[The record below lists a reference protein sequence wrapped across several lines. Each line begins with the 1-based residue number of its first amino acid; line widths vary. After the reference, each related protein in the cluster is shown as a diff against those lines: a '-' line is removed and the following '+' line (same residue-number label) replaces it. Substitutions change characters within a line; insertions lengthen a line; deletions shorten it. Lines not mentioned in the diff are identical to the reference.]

1 MEDMG
6 EHINII
12 ALLRGGWEDSVDG
25 DTRNKYDDDN
35 VTSI

>member
-6 EHINII
+6 EHII
-12 ALLRGGWEDSVDG
+12 ASLRGGWGDSVDG